1 MGHFPLFY
9 FYFIKFANK
18 ENHLFHPKLT
28 SGLTEMARCKNYS
41 CILKSN
47 ATQLLHSEIF
57 LIVWLVRNLIA
68 SVINQT
74 FHCESFRRVKG
85 QGWYWEQDI
94 ECSCS
99 RCLTFFFWPHLF
111 WSKPQAWHFTCK
123 HYRKFFFQKS
133 IFLLCNHAIDIMK
146 IWKLNSSFYN
156 GMS

>member
-9 FYFIKFANK
+9 FYYIKFANK

-68 SVINQT
+68 SVTNQT

-99 RCLTFFFWPHLF
+99 RCLTFFFFDHIYFEANHRHDISPV
-111 WSKPQAWHFTCK
+111 STAD
-123 HYRKFFFQKS
+123 KFFFFKNPFS
-133 IFLLCNHAIDIMK
+133 SYVTMLLILWRFEN
-146 IWKLNSSFYN
+146 
-156 GMS
+156 